1 MLFSS
6 LVFLFLFFPLFLLV
20 YYKAKKRHSRNII
33 LLIFSLFFYAWGEP
47 LYILLIIFSIIF
59 NFLTARAIEDKYTAG
74 NNKAAKVLMVTDV
87 CVNLL
92 FIIVFKYT
100 GFLTG
105 IFNSIYGSEIF
116 PVPEIA
122 LPIGISFYTFQ
133 IMSYVIDVYRRQVP
147 AQRNILFLGAYLA
160 SFPQLIAGPVVRYKT
175 VADELV
181 NREETTADFS
191 EGLKRFITGLS
202 KKVLIANTM
211 AFAADNILS
220 YAASDYGIIGG
231 WLAILAY
238 TVQIYFDFSGYSDM
252 AIGIGRMMGF
262 HYLENFNHPY
272 SAVSISDFWRRWH
285 ISMSTF
291 FRDYVYIPLGGNRVP
306 LSRWIFNM
314 LIVWSLTG
322 LWHGADWTFILWGL
336 YFGILLIIERLFT
349 GKYIE
354 KLPVIRNIYALF
366 FIIMGWVIFRADS
379 LSHMFDIFRA
389 MFGWYGI
396 GGAVIPLPMVLQ
408 QSECGLIFYIT
419 LCAAVVICLPVSRII
434 KQKLRSLKTGIIISD
449 IFIIAVFIICIIEL
463 SIGSYN
469 PFIYFDF

>member
-33 LLIFSLFFYAWGEP
+33 LLVFSLFFYAWGEP
-47 LYILLIIFSIIF
+47 LYIFLIIFSIIF

-74 NNKAAKVLMVTDV
+74 NNKAAKVLIVTDV

-105 IFNSIYGSEIF
+105 IFNSIYGSEIVS
-116 PVPEIA
+116 VPEIA

-220 YAASDYGIIGG
+220 YSASDYGIIGG

-354 KLPVIRNIYALF
+354 KLPVIKNIYALF

-389 MFGWYGI
+389 MFGGYGI

-408 QSECGLIFYIT
+408 QSECGMIFYIT

>member
-20 YYKAKKRHSRNII
+20 YYIAKKRYTRNII
-33 LLIFSLFFYAWGEP
+33 LLVFSLFFYAWGEP

-59 NFLTARAIEDKYTAG
+59 NFLTARAIEDKYSTG
-74 NNKAAKVLMVTDV
+74 NNKAAKTLMVTDV

-105 IFNSIYGSEIF
+105 IINSIYGSEIF
-116 PVPEIA
+116 PVLEIA

-147 AQRNILFLGAYLA
+147 AQKNILFLGAYLA
-160 SFPQLIAGPVVRYKT
+160 AFPQLIAGPVVRYKT
-175 VADELV
+175 VADELE
-181 NREETTADFS
+181 NRTETTADFS
-191 EGLKRFITGLS
+191 EGLKRFIIGLS

-220 YAASDYGIIGG
+220 YSASDYGIIGG

-238 TVQIYFDFSGYSDM
+238 TVQIYFDFFGYSDM

-262 HYLENFNHPY
+262 HYLENFNRPY

-291 FRDYVYIPLGGNRVP
+291 FRDYVYIPLSGNRV
-306 LSRWIFNM
+306 SHIRWILNM

-322 LWHGADWTFILWGL
+322 LWHGADWTFIIWGL
-336 YFGILLIIERLFT
+336 YFGTILIIERLFT

-366 FIIMGWVIFRADS
+366 LIVMGWVIFRADS
-379 LSHMFDIFRA
+379 ISHMFEIFRA
-389 MFGWYGI
+389 MFGGYGI
-396 GGAVIPLPMVLQ
+396 GGAAIPLPMVLQ

-419 LCAAVVICLPVSRII
+419 LCAAVVICLPASSII
-434 KQKLRSLKTGIIISD
+434 RQKLRTLKTGIIISD
-449 IFIIAVFIICIIEL
+449 ILIIAAFIICVIEL